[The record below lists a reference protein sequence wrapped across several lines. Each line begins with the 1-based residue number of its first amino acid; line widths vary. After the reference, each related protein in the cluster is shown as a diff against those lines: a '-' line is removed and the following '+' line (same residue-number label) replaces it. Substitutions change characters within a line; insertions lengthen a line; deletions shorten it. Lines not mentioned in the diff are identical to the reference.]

1 MNNGRVQNM
10 QYRHSPSGG
19 FTNVQQNSQQSWGS
33 PATGGW
39 GAPARGYS
47 PSPTHRGGGM
57 QQGQFV
63 SPGSQKFSSRNNS
76 FNTPGSQNFSP
87 RHNFNFRYHSPNDG
101 NFRTPHSPFS
111 PPGSHG
117 SGRGRGNGRK
127 SFNKQ
132 FGQTPRRDHNCNPG
146 GSSKIEDYYHPSML
160 EDPWKYCT
168 PVPASQSPM
177 AVT

>member
-39 GAPARGYS
+39 GAPAR
-47 PSPTHRGGGM
+47 
-57 QQGQFV
+57 
-63 SPGSQKFSSRNNS
+63 
-76 FNTPGSQNFSP
+76 
-87 RHNFNFRYHSPNDG
+87 
-101 NFRTPHSPFS
+101 
-111 PPGSHG
+111 
-117 SGRGRGNGRK
+117 GRGRGNGRK

-168 PVPASQSPM
+168 PVPATQSPM